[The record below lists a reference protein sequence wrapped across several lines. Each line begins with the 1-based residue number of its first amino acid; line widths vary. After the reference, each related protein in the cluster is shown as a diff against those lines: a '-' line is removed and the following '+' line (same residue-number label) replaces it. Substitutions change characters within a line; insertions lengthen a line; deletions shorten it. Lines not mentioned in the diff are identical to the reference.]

1 MQPILSC
8 HIGSRL
14 VFYSCVCISMY
25 NWSNGDFSN
34 SETIVACFYFCYY
47 YLFHYSLQ
55 YSNRVKFVIVRCPFP
70 AFPSLSNQGL
80 SLLFLSH

>member
-8 HIGSRL
+8 HIRSRL

-34 SETIVACFYFCYY
+34 SETIVACFYF
-47 YLFHYSLQ
+47 LL
-55 YSNRVKFVIVRCPFP
+55 
-70 AFPSLSNQGL
+70 
-80 SLLFLSH
+80 LLFVSLKQ

>member
-8 HIGSRL
+8 HIRSRL

-34 SETIVACFYFCYY
+34 SETIVACFYF
-47 YLFHYSLQ
+47 LL
-55 YSNRVKFVIVRCPFP
+55 
-70 AFPSLSNQGL
+70 
-80 SLLFLSH
+80 LLFVSLKQYIAFAIAIE